1 MFDPFWDPF
10 WIHTA
15 AMTNPGA
22 QVSDG
27 PGGRRPG
34 DCPSAGTGGR
44 TLDADRK
51 LGGADPRL
59 GLVKPSQ

>member
-1 MFDPFWDPF
+1 
-10 WIHTA
+10 
-15 AMTNPGA
+15 MTNPGA

-59 GLVKPSQ
+59 GLVKPSQW